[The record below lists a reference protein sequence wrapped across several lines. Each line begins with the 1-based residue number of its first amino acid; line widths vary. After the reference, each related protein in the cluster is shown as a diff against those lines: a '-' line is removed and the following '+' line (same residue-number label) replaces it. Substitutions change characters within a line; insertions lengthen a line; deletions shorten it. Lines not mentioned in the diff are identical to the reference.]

1 MKVMIRQ
8 CGNTEFEEIYKII
21 NDATQAYKGVI
32 PYDCW
37 KEPYMSKDE
46 LACEIDE
53 GVEFWGYEED
63 GELVGVMG
71 IQHLQEVTLIRHA
84 YVRTAKQNQ
93 GIGEK
98 LLSFLRKQ
106 TNLPILVGTWADALW
121 AIGFYE
127 KHGFRLTSK
136 ETKDRLLK
144 KYWSI
149 PHRQTETSVVLA
161 DHMGFDKLDL

>member
-1 MKVMIRQ
+1 MVHQ
-8 CGNTEFEEIYKII
+8 CDNTEFDVIYKII
-21 NDATQAYKGVI
+21 NDAAQAYKGVI

-46 LACEIDE
+46 LAHEIDE
-53 GVEFWGYEED
+53 SVEFWGYEED
-63 GELVGVMG
+63 GGLVGVMG
-71 IQHLQEVTLIRHA
+71 IQHLHEVTLIRHA

-121 AIGFYE
+121 AIRFYE
-127 KHGFRLTSK
+127 KHGFRLTST
-136 ETKDRLLK
+136 EAKDRLLK
-144 KYWSI
+144 KYWSV
-149 PHRQTETSVVLA
+149 PQRQTETSVVLA
-161 DHMGFDKLDL
+161 DQMGFDKLDL